1 MHWKELK
8 GNNDRNWGQKIW
20 IKIDSSGRRERESER
35 ERERERERDIGET
48 SIKRKMMLNGIEK

>member
-20 IKIDSSGRRERESER
+20 IKIDSSGGKR
-35 ERERERERDIGET
+35 EREREREIGET
-48 SIKRKMMLNGIEK
+48 SIKRKIILNGIEK